1 MLMRFLKDVVG
12 IGTSSTI
19 APHVDES
26 TDLALERT
34 AMAAER
40 TLMAWIRTALAM
52 ISFGF
57 TIGKLGQALAS
68 IKVHVFGS
76 ERDLDDVAYYL
87 VVIGTLALVVAMI
100 QNRIE
105 VAALVRH
112 GLKPRP
118 SLAFVVA
125 LLLSLFGIVAFTDLV
140 TQL

>member
-1 MLMRFLKDVVG
+1 MLIRTLKDVLG
-12 IGTSSTI
+12 IGTGSTTSPDV
-19 APHVDES
+19 AAC
-26 TDLALERT
+26 TDLVLQRT

-40 TLMAWIRTALAM
+40 PLMAWIRTALAM

-68 IKVHVFGS
+68 LKVHVFGR

-87 VVIGTLALVVAMI
+87 VVTGTLALVVAMI

-112 GLKPRP
+112 GLKRRP
-118 SLAFVVA
+118 SVAFVVA

>member
-1 MLMRFLKDVVG
+1 MLSRFFKDIVG
-12 IGTSSTI
+12 IGTGGTI
-19 APHVDES
+19 PLDVDAS

-87 VVIGTLALVVAMI
+87 VVIGTLSLVVAMI

-105 VAALVRH
+105 LAVLVRH
-112 GLKPRP
+112 GLKRRP